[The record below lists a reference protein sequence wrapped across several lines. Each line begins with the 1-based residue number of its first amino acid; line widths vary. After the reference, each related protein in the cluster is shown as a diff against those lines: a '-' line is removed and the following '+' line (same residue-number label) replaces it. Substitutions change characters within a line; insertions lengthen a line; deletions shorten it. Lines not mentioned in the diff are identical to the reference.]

1 MTSYQLFSPASPTP
15 SENEGMTLLELEL
28 ERKENKLQTLQN
40 GKYMKALQDLKD
52 ADRALQL
59 VESKEKSMRNG
70 KRKRVCDGCR
80 RKYCQ
85 ICNLEKAAKKVRFI
99 ETDIDMS
106 KAELN
111 VIRREIQFERE
122 QRRHSNDQSD
132 ATPAAGNSITVNDE
146 AEAVKEEADVKTEPE
161 DDYIMPTIGMVNAVK
176 SEPIEPNDGSA
187 GSDGSDSSAGSF
199 GSDGSDGTAGSDTDE
214 RAENTTSEDESYT
227 DPDEETDYNNDSSIQ
242 TDEELQDQYPDTPE
256 QSQDEF
262 STTDDNNS
270 ESDIDEDADSITRF
284 KKILSKL

>member
-1 MTSYQLFSPASPTP
+1 MTSHQLFSPASPTP

-28 ERKENKLQTLQN
+28 ERKENKLQSLQN
-40 GKYMKALQDLKD
+40 GRYMKALQDLKD

-122 QRRHSNDQSD
+122 QRRHLNDQSD

-146 AEAVKEEADVKTEPE
+146 ADAVKEEADVKTEPE

-187 GSDGSDSSAGSF
+187 GSDGSDGI
-199 GSDGSDGTAGSDTDE
+199 AGSDTDE

-256 QSQDEF
+256 QSQEDF

-270 ESDIDEDADSITRF
+270 ESDIDDDADSITRF

>member
-1 MTSYQLFSPASPTP
+1 MTSYQLYSPASPTP

-28 ERKENKLQTLQN
+28 ERKENKLQMLQN
-40 GKYMKALQDLKD
+40 GKYMKALQDLRD

-99 ETDIDMS
+99 ETDIEMS
-106 KAELN
+106 NAELN

-122 QRRHSNDQSD
+122 QRRHSNEQSD

-146 AEAVKEEADVKTEPE
+146 AGAVKEEVDVKIEPE

-176 SEPIEPNDGSA
+176 SEPVEPNDG
-187 GSDGSDSSAGSF
+187 
-199 GSDGSDGTAGSDTDE
+199 TNGSDTDQ
-214 RAENTTSEDESYT
+214 RAEENDDTTSENESYT
-227 DPDEETDYNNDSSIQ
+227 DSDEQMFEHDSIQ

-256 QSQDEF
+256 QSQEDY
-262 STTDDNNS
+262 STTDDNIS
-270 ESDIDEDADSITRF
+270 ESDIEDDADSITRF
-284 KKILSKL
+284 QRILSKL